1 MATANQKA
9 IAALMAQLDKARN
22 DLNDAL
28 RQLDVNDQMTR
39 GLMESLEVS
48 TQFNVALLLKLG
60 GAATLTEDDQ
70 NAVAG
75 QTLHREDLAGDG
87 GIRLSVVPQAVGEA
101 AAQAAVHEVQQH

>member
-1 MATANQKA
+1 MATANQKH
-9 IAALMAQLDKARN
+9 IVALQAQLDKARN

-28 RQLDVNDQMTR
+28 RQLDVNDDMTR

-60 GAATLTEDDQ
+60 GSATLTKDDQ
-70 NAVAG
+70 AVVVG
-75 QTLHREDLAGDG
+75 QTLHREDTPEGLK
-87 GIRLSVVPQAVGEA
+87 LSVVAQAVGEA